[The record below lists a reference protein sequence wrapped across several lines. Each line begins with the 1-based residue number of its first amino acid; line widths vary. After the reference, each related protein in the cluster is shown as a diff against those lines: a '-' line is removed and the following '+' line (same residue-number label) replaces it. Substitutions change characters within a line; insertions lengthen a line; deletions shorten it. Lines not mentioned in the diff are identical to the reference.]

1 MSEIL
6 KELVTTARTLVAEG
20 LVTGA
25 GGNVSARDGDSMWIS
40 PSGFS
45 LSEAAEADYARVS
58 LATGELLSGERRP
71 SSEVLM
77 HLAIL
82 RARPEVGVVL
92 HAHPRFVNAL
102 ATAGHELR
110 ATYPDFHVYLGGN
123 VAHLE
128 YITVTTAELAD
139 RVGAAFAAPDCH
151 GMVHANHGT
160 ITVGASAK
168 ESLFRSLAMEEQAE
182 ILWRALAVG
191 EPRYLS
197 DAEKAELDRLGS
209 EEYRRELLA
218 RMGSS
223 G

>member
-1 MSEIL
+1 MSDVL
-6 KELVTTARTLVAEG
+6 KELVEVARELVDHG

-25 GGNVSARDGDSMWIS
+25 GGNVSARDGDLMWIS

-45 LSEAAEADYARVS
+45 LADARAKDYARVS
-58 LATGELLSGERRP
+58 LADGSLESGERRP

-128 YITVTTAELAD
+128 YVTVTTPELAE

-151 GMVHANHGT
+151 GMVHASHGT

-197 DAEKAELDRLGS
+197 DEEKAELDRLGS

-218 RMGSS
+218 RMGTLR
-223 G
+223 

>member
-6 KELVTTARTLVAEG
+6 KELVEVARELVAQG

-25 GGNVSARDGDSMWIS
+25 GGNVSARDGDGMWIS
-40 PSGFS
+40 PSGYS
-45 LSEAAEADYARVS
+45 LGEARALDYARVS
-58 LATGELLSGERRP
+58 LASGELERGERRP

-82 RARPEVGVVL
+82 RARPEVDVVL

-110 ATYPDFHVYLGGN
+110 ATYPDFHVYLGGH
-123 VAHLE
+123 VPHLE
-128 YITVTTAELAD
+128 YLTVTTAELAE
-139 RVGAAFAAPDCH
+139 RVGALFAAPDCH
-151 GMVHANHGT
+151 GLVHANHGT

-168 ESLFRSLAMEEQAE
+168 EALFRTLAMEEQAE

-197 DAEKAELDRLGS
+197 DEEKAALDRLGS

-218 RMGSS
+218 RMG
-223 G
+223 GGA